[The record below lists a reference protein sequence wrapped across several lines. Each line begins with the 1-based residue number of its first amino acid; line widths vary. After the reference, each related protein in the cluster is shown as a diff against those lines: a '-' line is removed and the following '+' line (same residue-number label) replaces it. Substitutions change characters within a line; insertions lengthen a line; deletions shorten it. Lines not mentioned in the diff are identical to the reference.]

1 MCEVNTA
8 AHWHVWGKNLHCL
21 FYHEVPPNAVILY
34 MGCIF
39 QVRGGFLLETTV
51 TTIAT
56 SSRTPAAGEPGRDC
70 ADPATTRLF
79 ARSESNPLLQQSID
93 TSQLHQSRFG
103 LLSQAFMLII
113 VVGFLFSETL
123 SEFWKQKWV
132 CFLLHKLFE
141 IIILCLLAH
150 SFTCLLTV
158 STPLFPPTSLTH
170 THTKCQV
177 LSVPLVFSGVGYGPY
192 LLHTGGCNLRGS
204 Q

>member
-1 MCEVNTA
+1 
-8 AHWHVWGKNLHCL
+8 LL
-21 FYHEVPPNAVILY
+21 YHKVPPNAVILCA
-34 MGCIF
+34 GCVL

-79 ARSESNPLLQQSID
+79 ARRESNPLPQQSID

-123 SEFWKQKWV
+123 SEFWKQK
-132 CFLLHKLFE
+132 
-141 IIILCLLAH
+141 
-150 SFTCLLTV
+150 
-158 STPLFPPTSLTH
+158 
-170 THTKCQV
+170 
-177 LSVPLVFSGVGYGPY
+177 
-192 LLHTGGCNLRGS
+192 
-204 Q
+204 